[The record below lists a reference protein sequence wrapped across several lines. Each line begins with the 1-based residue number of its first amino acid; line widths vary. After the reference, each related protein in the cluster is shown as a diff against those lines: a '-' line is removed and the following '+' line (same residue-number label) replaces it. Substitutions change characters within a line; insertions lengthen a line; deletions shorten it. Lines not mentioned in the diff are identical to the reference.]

1 MLAITILSGSS
12 GECVTSPGN
21 TGLDLFGQREIPSE
35 HLAQMIQHQLGRCLR
50 RVVAAC
56 GSKTADSSGG
66 RIPGVGQDRPSRTAQ
81 VGTDGT
87 VLEDCGQKP
96 VVLKPAHTTGRK
108 GVLNS

>member
-35 HLAQMIQHQLGRCLR
+35 HLAQMIQHQLGHCLR

-56 GSKTADSSGG
+56 GSKTADSSVGG
-66 RIPGVGQDRPSRTAQ
+66 F
-81 VGTDGT
+81 
-87 VLEDCGQKP
+87 LEWVK
-96 VVLKPAHTTGRK
+96 TGHRELLRS
-108 GVLNS
+108 GPTEPC